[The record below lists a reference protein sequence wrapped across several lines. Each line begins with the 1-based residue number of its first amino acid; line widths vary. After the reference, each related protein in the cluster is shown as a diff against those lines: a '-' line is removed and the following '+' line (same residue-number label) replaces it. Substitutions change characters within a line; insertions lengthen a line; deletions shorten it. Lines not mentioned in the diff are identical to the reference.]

1 MNVALTASDKVPGF
15 GSILNEK
22 DVAESG
28 TPEMVMSPMNGV
40 VPSETDSTEGSDDGA
55 SAGPIPT
62 ALSEIPTRVKPVTSA
77 TAIRDDFLITR

>member
-1 MNVALTASDKVPGF
+1 VNVALTASDTVPGF

-40 VPSETDSTEGSDDGA
+40 DPSEKDSTEGSDDGA
-55 SAGPIPT
+55 SAGPRPT
-62 ALSEIPTRVKPVTSA
+62 ALSEIPTRAKPATSA
-77 TAIRDDFLITR
+77 IAIRGDLLITS